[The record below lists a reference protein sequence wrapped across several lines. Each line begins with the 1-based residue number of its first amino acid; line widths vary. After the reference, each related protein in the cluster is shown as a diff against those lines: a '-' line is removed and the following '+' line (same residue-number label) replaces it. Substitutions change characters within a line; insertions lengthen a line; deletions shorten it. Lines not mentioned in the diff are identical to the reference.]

1 MEGQKVCLYEKIQN
15 VRAGLV
21 EATIKKS
28 GVMEGRRDKLYL
40 ELADFVGQLNT
51 LMKKERMTAIVNFT
65 DENATLTA
73 YDFDSEQTLSI
84 TSPMRQVSVKGCNEM
99 QNLGAVETYQRRYLY
114 MAMFDIAES
123 DLLDGGKPGED
134 GGDEITPPTDE
145 QLKETKDLGIELG
158 RLAAYLKKSV
168 EDISGDDLSEA
179 IRVKKEALARK
190 AAKAKAE
197 NGGQNESTVQP
208 E

>member
-51 LMKKERMTAIVNFT
+51 LMKRERMTAIVNFT

-84 TSPMRQVSVKGCNEM
+84 TSPMRQVTVKGCNEM
-99 QNLGAVETYQRRYLY
+99 QNLGAAETYQRRYLY

-123 DLLDGGKPGED
+123 DLLDGGKPSED
-134 GGDEITPPTDE
+134 DSDEITPPTDE
-145 QLKETKDLGIELG
+145 QLKEAKDLGIEFG

-168 EDISGDDLSEA
+168 EDISGDDLTKA
-179 IRVKKEALARK
+179 IKVKKEALARK
-190 AAKAKAE
+190 AAKAEAE